1 MPRGLTGYLFVL
13 LIMNI
18 EYSNEVPKSQREV
31 LQKNKNKMI
40 GKIVGGS
47 PVLMEHFPSMVQLY
61 NLGNMCAG
69 NILNSWTVLTS
80 AHCFDLNQNVQEI
93 VIQVGWYFNY
103 KVFIKIIYLRILR
116 ETKKQ
121 INEINIRNYST
132 NI

>member
-103 KVFIKIIYLRILR
+103 KVFI
-116 ETKKQ
+116 
-121 INEINIRNYST
+121 
-132 NI
+132 